1 LLGRLA
7 VLNQSVYY
15 DKGWKRK
22 FVSYCNECDRIPV
35 FKRELVD
42 GNWKYLAYGILE
54 VIRNS
59 TGGSDNKNEV
69 DKQYTNQQE
78 QIIGFE
84 VAVRKGYY
92 KNKEVNHYLGYS
104 QMGTIDPNCKPPEP
118 FDLAAITNACV

>member
-1 LLGRLA
+1 MLGRLA

-22 FVSYCNECDRIPV
+22 FVSYCDECDRIPV
-35 FKRELVD
+35 IKRELVD

-69 DKQYTNQQE
+69 EQTIHEPARTNNWFRGCCQK
-78 QIIGFE
+78 
-84 VAVRKGYY
+84 VV
-92 KNKEVNHYLGYS
+92 L
-104 QMGTIDPNCKPPEP
+104 
-118 FDLAAITNACV
+118 